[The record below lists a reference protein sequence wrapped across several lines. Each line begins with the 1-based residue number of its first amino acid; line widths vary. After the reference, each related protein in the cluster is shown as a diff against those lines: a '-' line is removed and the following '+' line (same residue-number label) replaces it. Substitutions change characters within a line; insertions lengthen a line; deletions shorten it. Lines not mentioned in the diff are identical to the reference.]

1 MNTLC
6 IRHETKSPWERRAP
20 LAPVHI
26 EQILK
31 ATSCTI
37 GVQPSNTRIF
47 GDDEYTA
54 AGATLQ
60 NEPNDA
66 SIVIGVKEMPLDA
79 FAAGRTYLFFS
90 HTMKGQAANMPA
102 LKRLLELECTL
113 IDYELITDDAGRR
126 LVAFGPFAGVAGAI
140 DTLWSLGQRL
150 EHESIVTP
158 FNEITPAHQY
168 ATIADAEVAL
178 RRAGAQIQ
186 EDGVP
191 SAVGPVII
199 GVLGY
204 GGVASGANRMLDCL
218 PVEDIA
224 PDQLPSIA
232 LDGDSKTIY
241 RCVFREEH
249 LVRRRDGSAFVLEDY
264 YQQPE
269 LFEPIF
275 ARHLPH
281 LSVLLNCIYWDERYP
296 RFVTR
301 DDLANLFDANNSP
314 RLRIIGD
321 ITCDVNGSL
330 ACTTHATTPDAPV
343 YVYDP
348 HTGNTHEGVAGNG
361 PVVLAVDFLP
371 CEVPYD
377 ATLSFGTALRPF
389 IPGLM
394 AADFTKTLD
403 DCGLPAE
410 LARAVIAYNGELTK
424 RFQFLRELV

>member
-20 LAPVHI
+20 LAPIHI

-31 ATSCTI
+31 TTNGTI
-37 GVQPSNTRIF
+37 GVQPSETRIF
-47 GDDEYTA
+47 PDDEYTA

-60 NEPNDA
+60 SDPNDA
-66 SIVIGVKEMPLDA
+66 PIIIGVKEMPLDA
-79 FAAGRTYLFFS
+79 FANSRTYLFFS

-102 LKRLLELECTL
+102 LTRLLDLGCTL

-140 DTLWSLGQRL
+140 DTIWTLGQRL
-150 EHESIVTP
+150 DHEGIATP
-158 FNEITPAHQY
+158 FNEITAAHQY
-168 ATIADAEVAL
+168 GTIADAEAAL
-178 RRAGAQIQ
+178 RRVGKQIQ
-186 EDGVP
+186 HEGVP
-191 SAVGPVII
+191 PAVGPVII

-218 PVEDIA
+218 PMEDIA
-224 PDQLPSIA
+224 PDQLQSIA
-232 LDGDSKTIY
+232 QNGDLQTVY

-249 LVRRRDGSAFVLEDY
+249 LVRRRDGSAFVLNHY

-281 LSVLLNCIYWDERYP
+281 LTMLINCIYWDERYP

-301 DDLANLFDANNSP
+301 GDLTHLFNGNTTP
-314 RLRIIGD
+314 RLRTIGD

-348 HTGNTHEGVAGNG
+348 QTGNTHEGVAGNG

-377 ATLSFGTALRPF
+377 ATLSFGAALRPF

-403 DCGLPAE
+403 DCGLPPE
-410 LARAVIAYNGELTK
+410 LARAVIAYRGELTP
-424 RFQFLRELV
+424 RFQFLSQHL